1 MSDHLDGQYDFREA
15 VMQSEEERM
24 RKASI
29 IITLLLGALAPAYAQ
44 TAQPKTNQPAQHTA
58 RNASTRPVSAHQK
71 YLTTP
76 MDLGLMNLGPN
87 FMGQDIKAV
96 FDAIKNAPALK
107 EKSEFETTADF
118 EKRRAGFM
126 EKPLYANLEPWSP
139 MGFVV
144 GEAIL
149 SDQKFEYDADSKT
162 LTLTFTPSTD
172 YLGSGLH
179 QPPLHSIPVRTTRVG
194 QRSYTGTNA
203 FGAVVDVDSKSYVQ
217 YGILNHDTWLFST
230 GKYGNPERKY
240 SVQMT
245 PDEAKVL
252 ETAPKLLVICHLVSP
267 WLREEAGWD
276 DATLDV
282 PIAVHTQY
290 NYIQAIPEQ
299 LWIFNQKTGVVY
311 AKLTA
316 SNIDNFDQ
324 GVPGTSP
331 H

>member
-1 MSDHLDGQYDFREA
+1 M
-15 VMQSEEERM
+15 
-24 RKASI
+24 
-29 IITLLLGALAPAYAQ
+29 
-44 TAQPKTNQPAQHTA
+44 
-58 RNASTRPVSAHQK
+58 
-71 YLTTP
+71 
-76 MDLGLMNLGPN
+76 
-87 FMGQDIKAV
+87 
-96 FDAIKNAPALK
+96 
-107 EKSEFETTADF
+107 
-118 EKRRAGFM
+118 
-126 EKPLYANLEPWSP
+126 
-139 MGFVV
+139 
-144 GEAIL
+144 
-149 SDQKFEYDADSKT
+149 
-162 LTLTFTPSTD
+162 
-172 YLGSGLH
+172 
-179 QPPLHSIPVRTTRVG
+179 
-194 QRSYTGTNA
+194 
-203 FGAVVDVDSKSYVQ
+203 DVDSKSYVQ

-324 GVPGTSP
+324 GEPGTSP